1 MLSRSAER
9 LYWLARYLERTEN
22 TARLISATM
31 HLIYDLPY
39 GVEMGWHNLLNICGV
54 EAGFYQR
61 FKNPSE
67 HNTTRFLLADTG
79 NPGSLLSSLSAA
91 RENIRTSRELMPDEA
106 WELVNEMYLYANN
119 HLDSLSNRR
128 GRAQYLQEI
137 MAGCQRFTGF
147 IYGAMSRNDAYRFLC
162 IGRNIE
168 RADMTSRIMDFG
180 SVLLAENRSHKM
192 REYETILWINVL
204 KSLSAVLMYRKQVRQ
219 RIKGED
225 VLDYLLKNP
234 DFPRA
239 VLHCLDEIAHC
250 IKRLPNATALFPH
263 LEALENR
270 ILAVDLRQTPP
281 GELHAL
287 LDDLQTRFDDLHRR
301 IAAAWFFDADNG
313 EVAME
318 LEKAA

>member
-9 LYWLARYLERTEN
+9 LYWMARYLERTEN

-39 GVEMGWHNLLNICGV
+39 GVELGWRNLLNICGV
-54 EAGFYQR
+54 EEAFYQR

-67 HNTTRFLLADTG
+67 QNTTRFLLADMS
-79 NPGSLLSSLSAA
+79 NPGSLLASLSFA

-106 WELVNEMYLYANN
+106 WQQVNEMYLYANN
-119 HLDSLSNRR
+119 NLDSLSNRR
-128 GRAQYLQEI
+128 GRALFLQEI

-147 IYGAMSRNDAYRFLC
+147 MAGSMSSSDSARFIC
-162 IGRNIE
+162 IGRNLE

-180 SVLLAENRSHKM
+180 TVLLAENRSTKM

-204 KSLSAVLMYRKQVRQ
+204 KSLSAVLMYRKHVRN

-225 VLDYLLKNP
+225 VLNYLLKNP

-239 VLHCLDEIAHC
+239 VLHCIEEITHC
-250 IKRLPNATALFPH
+250 IKRLPHAVELFPQ
-263 LEALENR
+263 LEQLEQQV
-270 ILAVDLRQTPP
+270 LAIEIKQTTP
-281 GELHAL
+281 EQLHQV
-287 LDDLQTRFDDLHRR
+287 LDGLQAKFDDLHQQ
-301 IAAAWFFDADNG
+301 IAAMWFLNSLG
-313 EVAME
+313 EAE
-318 LEKAA
+318 AEKN